1 MKHLKQIGKMGIF
14 FVACAVVFGFFGE
27 SIFAAEPDSDSSC
40 RAKPFEG
47 VCKEPG
53 KECTPDAG
61 YKKYGHC
68 DTSDTPCCVPDENI
82 PKSGSTPIT
91 TKNEC
96 DATKGSDGKNAYC
109 ITTVGQN
116 CSTFSLD
123 QIGTCGSGTACC
135 ASKGTPVPGG
145 GTSSTPSSSGSTAAL
160 NYTPLE
166 NLPGFEGQ
174 SGDFATYFKNL
185 YLLAL
190 WIVGIS
196 ALFML
201 VVGGFLYLSSAGN
214 THLLGTAKKTIYAAL
229 IGLIIALISWLLLD
243 TINSDLTNLKLSGL
257 SGAVGTSGNGT
268 STSTTPPSGN
278 ADPEGC
284 KKLKNL
290 SVNDAQCNLAS
301 KELVTLMTCMEGKGV
316 SNKWTSISANAV
328 GGDQNK
334 AVACCGAGKGHT
346 ASCPHSDVTCH
357 HGCTFGT
364 TGLSY
369 AVDIGGTS
377 GASDATLC
385 AIANAAKSCGGGN
398 VWGPR
403 TLSCGIKQESGHNDH
418 LHVSVSGCTH

>member
-14 FVACAVVFGFFGE
+14 FVACAVVFGFSGRFV
-27 SIFAAEPDSDSSC
+27 FAAEPNSDSTCYAVKVGNNEGSIC
-40 RAKPFEG
+40 RSGSVTCEQM
-47 VCKEPG
+47 G
-53 KECTPDAG
+53 K
-61 YKKYGHC
+61 KKYGHC
-68 DTSDTPCCVPDENI
+68 DKEEIDCCVPSGYDPNNPSNSTGSI
-82 PKSGSTPIT
+82 TKKSECTEKKGTCGLSCTGGT
-91 TKNEC
+91 TK
-96 DATKGSDGKNAYC
+96 
-109 ITTVGQN
+109 
-116 CSTFSLD
+116 
-123 QIGTCGSGTACC
+123 IGTCVDFSEDSTDYLCC
-135 ASKGTPVPGG
+135 ASSDN
-145 GTSSTPSSSGSTAAL
+145 TSTSSGSTAAL

-174 SGDFATYFKNL
+174 SGDFATYFKSL

-190 WIVGIS
+190 WIVAIS

-214 THLLGTAKKTIYAAL
+214 THLLGTAKKAIYAAL

-257 SGAVGTSGNGT
+257 SGAVGGSGGT
-268 STSTTPPSGN
+268 STATTPPSGN
-278 ADPEGC
+278 ADLEGC

-290 SVNDAQCNLAS
+290 SVNQSQCNLAS
-301 KELVTLMTCMEGKGV
+301 KELVALMTCMEGKGV

-403 TLSCGIKQESGHNDH
+403 TLSCGIKQENGHNDH
-418 LHVSVSGCTH
+418 LHVSVSGCPH